1 MRKLL
6 LLAGTAALVACG
18 QSGENTATN
27 QTAAASKPVEKPPYC
42 FFKDSETKGWTA
54 SREANG
60 SIRIKGKAFRLDA
73 RYKAVIGKVAVGPAK
88 VIVWPTIEQNDTGY
102 GAPDNWWDVETVVPS
117 SAALDT
123 AEVHCGDKTIAV
135 LKVPPKG

>member
-1 MRKLL
+1 M
-6 LLAGTAALVACG
+6 LAACG
-18 QSGENTATN
+18 QSGDNSAAN
-27 QTAAASKPVEKPPYC
+27 QAAAAKPKKERPPYC

-54 SREANG
+54 SRDENG
-60 SIRIKGKAFRLDA
+60 SIRIKGKAYREDS
-73 RYKAVIGKVAVGPAK
+73 RYRVVIGKVAIGPAK
-88 VIVWPTIEQNDTGY
+88 VIVWPTIEQNTGY
-102 GAPDNWWDVETVVPS
+102 AAPDNWWDVQTVIPN